1 MSLNLTVRKGERVE
15 INGNIVVT
23 VGDVFGSKCML
34 CIDAPREIPIV
45 RGTVLDKAA
54 KLEIE
59 EPPNVPPIQ
68 DDNEFS
74 QEVQAIRM
82 KVIGV
87 LKEMKAPPSCSS
99 VALLS
104 IVASVAFSCNDIL
117 VHPMSEKAIRAYIKD
132 ALLLLSQHIQT
143 LKTNENN

>member
-34 CIDAPREIPIV
+34 CIEAPREIPIV

-54 KLEIE
+54 KLEID
-59 EPPNVPPIQ
+59 EPPVAPTQ
-68 DDNEFS
+68 DDAVFS

-82 KVIGV
+82 QLLSR

-117 VHPMSEKAIRAYIKD
+117 VHPMSDKAIHSYVKD
-132 ALLLLSQHIQT
+132 ALLLLSQLIHQ